1 MDTKNVSNE
10 FDSTN
15 IFLFFFRWWKQ
26 LAIVCVTAAIL
37 ASIFSSS
44 VFITPL
50 YESTVV
56 MFPAQSTS
64 LSRAVF
70 GANVDFLQY
79 GDVDDAERLLQVMG
93 STAIRNRIVERFDLF
108 DHYEIPE
115 DSKYRNTELRQIYGS
130 NVSSRRTPYGA
141 VEIKVRDKSPEMAAD
156 MANEIS
162 ALADTLQN
170 EIRQERALMA
180 YRVAVQRYENLQKE
194 ITITEDS
201 LRIIMERGI
210 YEYEAQAE
218 MLTRQLAID
227 LSNNNQRGVNAIEE
241 RLNVIR
247 EHGGSFLTQ
256 KAHLEQVSRSLSGIQ
271 RIMQEARADLENFV
285 PFKFLIDEA
294 FVAEK
299 KVYPVRWLIVFLAT
313 FAAGLAGTL
322 AIMTYEN
329 LVKKGIISPI
339 KALSK

>member
-1 MDTKNVSNE
+1 MEIKNVSNE

-26 LAIVCVTAAIL
+26 LAIVCLTAAIL
-37 ASIFSSS
+37 AAVFSSPA
-44 VFITPL
+44 FITPL

-56 MFPAQSTS
+56 MFPAKSNS

-70 GANVDFLQY
+70 GSNVDFLEY
-79 GDVDDAERLLQVMG
+79 GGVEDSERLLQVLG
-93 STAIRNRIVERFDLF
+93 STAIRDRIIERFDLY

-115 DSKYRNTELRQIYGS
+115 DSQFRNTELRNIYSS
-130 NVSSRRTPYGA
+130 NISARRTPYGA
-141 VEIKVRDKSPEMAAD
+141 VEIKVRDKSPVMAAD
-156 MANEIS
+156 MANEMA

-180 YRVAVQRYENLQKE
+180 YQVAVQRYENTRKE
-194 ITITEDS
+194 IAETEKT
-201 LRIIMERGI
+201 LRDIMGKGI
-210 YEYEAQAE
+210 YEYQAQAE
-218 MLTRQLAID
+218 MLTQQLAID
-227 LSNNNQRGVNAIEE
+227 LSNNNQQGVRAIEE
-241 RLNVIR
+241 RLGAIR

-256 KAHLEQVSRSLSGIQ
+256 KAHLEQVGRSLSDMQ

-294 FVAEK
+294 FVAER
-299 KVYPVRWLIVFLAT
+299 KVYPVRWLIVFMAT
-313 FAAGLAGTL
+313 FAAGLAGIL

-329 LVKKGIISPI
+329 LVKKGILKPM
-339 KALSK
+339 KMLSK